1 MPLSLYIDGKKWR
14 GHLSAMVSARPG
26 LVPVIKGNGYGFG
39 LEFLAS
45 EATRLGVE
53 TVAVGIASEVA
64 KVRNA
69 FAGEI
74 ILLSPDHAIDDFSD
88 SKVLQTISSLE
99 TLQKIDMKANVILE
113 ILTPLNRHGV
123 DISELERAIAII
135 NNRGLQMRGFA
146 LHLPIAPIKSAWISS
161 ILSLLPE
168 GSTVWISHL
177 HSGDL
182 IREEF
187 PKLHF
192 RERVGTSLWL
202 GADSALE
209 VTASVLENRKISGT
223 AGYQQVK
230 VNGNV
235 IVASGGTAHGIGLTA
250 PQGTQSPLGRIK
262 IIARAIELAF
272 GKMRSPY
279 RWDGKEMDFLEPPHM
294 QCSLLTYSGAH
305 QPKPGDEL
313 KVRVRYTTT
322 NFDQIIVR

>member
-14 GHLSAMVSARPG
+14 GHLSAMVSAKPG

-64 KVRNA
+64 IVRNA

-182 IREEF
+182 TRKEF

-209 VTASVLENRKISGT
+209 VL
-223 AGYQQVK
+223 
-230 VNGNV
+230 
-235 IVASGGTAHGIGLTA
+235 
-250 PQGTQSPLGRIK
+250 
-262 IIARAIELAF
+262 
-272 GKMRSPY
+272 
-279 RWDGKEMDFLEPPHM
+279 
-294 QCSLLTYSGAH
+294 SLIH
-305 QPKPGDEL
+305 
-313 KVRVRYTTT
+313 
-322 NFDQIIVR
+322 I